1 MKLFAKIFTP
11 WRKHHVDAN
20 EDNAPP
26 PKAIKSKYISK
37 GLKIEGKTPKVT
49 QSKKEKAEL
58 LKKEEGFLFF
68 DPKRQMYH
76 RGQTI
81 DEIPYADQ
89 HNNDNKI
96 GYIIK

>member
-1 MKLFAKIFTP
+1 MKLFSKIFTP

-20 EDNAPP
+20 EDNAPQ
-26 PKAIKSKYISK
+26 KAIKSKYISK
-37 GLKIEGKTPKVT
+37 GLKVEGKTPKVT

-58 LKKEEGFLFF
+58 LKKEESSLFF
-68 DPKRQMYH
+68 DPRRQMYY

-81 DEIPYADQ
+81 DETPYAYQ